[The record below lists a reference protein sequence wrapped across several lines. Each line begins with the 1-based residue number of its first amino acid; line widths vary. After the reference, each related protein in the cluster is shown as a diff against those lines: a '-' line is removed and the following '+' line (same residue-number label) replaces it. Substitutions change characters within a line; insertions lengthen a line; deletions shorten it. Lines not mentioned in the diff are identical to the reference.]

1 MDDETKGRLM
11 VVEMLAMTSLGI
23 VMASAGNDPDLSKA
37 RAILDFIRSTVGERA
52 DAEGYSPAAKEA
64 ARHYADDL
72 LSQALEN
79 LKLLRN
85 GGR

>member
-1 MDDETKGRLM
+1 MDDETKGRMM
-11 VVEMLAMTSLGI
+11 VLEMLAMTSLGI
-23 VMASAGNDPDLSKA
+23 VMASAGNDPDMSKA
-37 RAILDFIRSTVGERA
+37 RAILDFIRSTVGQRA
-52 DAEGYSPAAKEA
+52 DEEGFSPEAKA
-64 ARHYADDL
+64 SARHYADDL